1 MQRVDNLGELGPYE
15 VLSAVLQYIVLKI
28 LK

>member
-1 MQRVDNLGELGPYE
+1 MQRMDNLGELGPHE
-15 VLSAVLQYIVLKI
+15 ALSAVLQYIVPDI